1 MKESLYAYLEDQ
13 DATSVVESKMLNGIS
28 KYFNSGVLL
37 INAKSDSV
45 RSQIKDAIANTNK
58 QENLIMHDQ
67 CALNIAFNN
76 NFGMLKDKYNF
87 LVHHQNLNFED
98 ADITVLHL
106 SGRIKPWQ
114 EDYHQ
119 NEFIGQ
125 LWYSYYNMVKLWQK
139 K

>member
-1 MKESLYAYLEDQ
+1 MDLKESLYAYLEDQ

-98 ADITVLHL
+98 AADIVLLH
-106 SGRIKPWQ
+106 
-114 EDYHQ
+114 
-119 NEFIGQ
+119 IGQ
-125 LWYSYYNMVKLWQK
+125 DKTLARRLSSKRIYWSIMA
-139 K
+139 